1 MNIHKN
7 KKAHVGVSK
16 LMQDQQWIFI
26 NLMLSTEMY
35 FNLYVE
41 DNEIYHI
48 SKTC

>member
-1 MNIHKN
+1 
-7 KKAHVGVSK
+7 
-16 LMQDQQWIFI
+16 MQDRQLIFI

-35 FNLYVE
+35 FNLYAE